1 MGEYRVAPLER
12 LIEQFERFPSVGHK
26 TASRLAYH
34 VLSMTE
40 EDINSFS
47 QTVIQAHKNIRH
59 CKICCNL
66 TDTEIC
72 SVCSDE
78 SRDKSIICVVEDFRD
93 VIALERTREFHAT
106 YHVLNGVL
114 SPLNGITPNM
124 LCIKELLARL
134 RAMTRKNT
142 PAEGNELKF
151 GNITLNRASFELSS
165 PAGSVKLSSKE
176 FQMMEYL
183 MSNPGMLITTERFF
197 DKIWGLDFEGDSS
210 IVWTNLSYL
219 RKKLIQIGANV
230 RIKAARNA
238 GYSLETFE
246 Q

>member
-1 MGEYRVAPLER
+1 MRVLLAED
-12 LIEQFERFPSVGHK
+12 EKSM
-26 TASRLAYH
+26 SRAL
-34 VLSMTE
+34 
-40 EDINSFS
+40 
-47 QTVIQAHKNIRH
+47 TVILTRNNYSVDAVYNGQDALDYITGGDYDLAILDVMMPGLDGFEVLKRIRA
-59 CKICCNL
+59 KGIQMPVMML
-66 TDTEIC
+66 TAKSQVD
-72 SVCSDE
+72 
-78 SRDKSIICVVEDFRD
+78 DKVEGLDLGANDYLTKPFD
-93 VIALERTREFHAT
+93 
-106 YHVLNGVL
+106 G
-114 SPLNGITPNM
+114 
-124 LCIKELLARL
+124 KELLARL

>member
-1 MGEYRVAPLER
+1 MDGSLLCLNCYFSERSSADMRVLLAED
-12 LIEQFERFPSVGHK
+12 EKSM
-26 TASRLAYH
+26 SRAL
-34 VLSMTE
+34 
-40 EDINSFS
+40 
-47 QTVIQAHKNIRH
+47 TVILTRNNYSVDAVYNGQDALDYITGGDYDLAILDVMMPVLDGFEVLGRIRA
-59 CKICCNL
+59 KGIQIPVMML
-66 TDTEIC
+66 TAKSQVD
-72 SVCSDE
+72 
-78 SRDKSIICVVEDFRD
+78 DKVEGLDLGANDYLTKPFD
-93 VIALERTREFHAT
+93 
-106 YHVLNGVL
+106 G
-114 SPLNGITPNM
+114 
-124 LCIKELLARL
+124 KELLARL

-197 DKIWGLDFEGDSS
+197 DKIWGLDSDGDSS

-238 GYSLETFE
+238 GYSLETDE
-246 Q
+246 

>member
-93 VIALERTREFHAT
+93 VIALERTREFNVT

-114 SPLNGITPNM
+114 SPINGITPNM

-134 RAMTRKNT
+134 EDDTVKEVIMATNAT
-142 PAEGNELKF
+142 VEGEATA
-151 GNITLNRASFELSS
+151 IYIS
-165 PAGSVKLSSKE
+165 
-176 FQMMEYL
+176 
-183 MSNPGMLITTERFF
+183 
-197 DKIWGLDFEGDSS
+197 
-210 IVWTNLSYL
+210 
-219 RKKLIQIGANV
+219 KLIKPLGIKVTRLAYGLPIGADLEYADEV
-230 RIKAARNA
+230 TLARAISGRN
-238 GYSLETFE
+238 EVN
-246 Q
+246 

>member
-1 MGEYRVAPLER
+1 MRVLLAED
-12 LIEQFERFPSVGHK
+12 EKSM
-26 TASRLAYH
+26 SRAL
-34 VLSMTE
+34 
-40 EDINSFS
+40 
-47 QTVIQAHKNIRH
+47 TVILTRNNYSVDAVYNGQDALDYITGGDYDLAILDVMMPGLDGFEVLKRIRA
-59 CKICCNL
+59 KGIQIPVMML
-66 TDTEIC
+66 TAKSQVD
-72 SVCSDE
+72 
-78 SRDKSIICVVEDFRD
+78 DKVEGLDLGANDYLTKPFD
-93 VIALERTREFHAT
+93 
-106 YHVLNGVL
+106 G
-114 SPLNGITPNM
+114 
-124 LCIKELLARL
+124 KELLARL

-197 DKIWGLDFEGDSS
+197 DKIWRLDFEGDSS

-238 GYSLETFE
+238 GYSLETDE
-246 Q
+246 

>member
-1 MGEYRVAPLER
+1 MRVLLAED
-12 LIEQFERFPSVGHK
+12 EKSM
-26 TASRLAYH
+26 SRAL
-34 VLSMTE
+34 
-40 EDINSFS
+40 
-47 QTVIQAHKNIRH
+47 TVILTRNNYSVDAVYNGQDALDYITGGDYDLAILDVMMPGLDGFEVLRRIRA
-59 CKICCNL
+59 KGIQIPVMML
-66 TDTEIC
+66 TAKSQVD
-72 SVCSDE
+72 
-78 SRDKSIICVVEDFRD
+78 DKVEGLDLGANDYLTKPFD
-93 VIALERTREFHAT
+93 
-106 YHVLNGVL
+106 G
-114 SPLNGITPNM
+114 
-124 LCIKELLARL
+124 KELLARL

-197 DKIWGLDFEGDSS
+197 DKIWGLDSEGDSS

>member
-1 MGEYRVAPLER
+1 MRVLLAED
-12 LIEQFERFPSVGHK
+12 EKSM
-26 TASRLAYH
+26 SRAL
-34 VLSMTE
+34 
-40 EDINSFS
+40 
-47 QTVIQAHKNIRH
+47 TVILTRNNYSVDAVYNGQDALDYITGGDYDLVVLDVMMPGLDGFEVLKRIRA
-59 CKICCNL
+59 KGIQIPVMML
-66 TDTEIC
+66 TAKSQVD
-72 SVCSDE
+72 
-78 SRDKSIICVVEDFRD
+78 DKVEGLDLGANDYLTKPFD
-93 VIALERTREFHAT
+93 
-106 YHVLNGVL
+106 G
-114 SPLNGITPNM
+114 
-124 LCIKELLARL
+124 KELLARL

>member
-1 MGEYRVAPLER
+1 MRVLLAED
-12 LIEQFERFPSVGHK
+12 EKSM
-26 TASRLAYH
+26 SRAL
-34 VLSMTE
+34 
-40 EDINSFS
+40 
-47 QTVIQAHKNIRH
+47 TVILTRNNYSVDAVYNGQDALDYITGGDYDLAILDVMMPGLDGFEVLKRIRA
-59 CKICCNL
+59 KGVQIPVMML
-66 TDTEIC
+66 TAKSQVD
-72 SVCSDE
+72 
-78 SRDKSIICVVEDFRD
+78 DKVEGLDLGANDYLTKPFD
-93 VIALERTREFHAT
+93 
-106 YHVLNGVL
+106 G
-114 SPLNGITPNM
+114 
-124 LCIKELLARL
+124 KELLARL

-238 GYSLETFE
+238 GYSLETDE
-246 Q
+246 

>member
-1 MGEYRVAPLER
+1 MRVLLAED
-12 LIEQFERFPSVGHK
+12 EKSM
-26 TASRLAYH
+26 SRAL
-34 VLSMTE
+34 
-40 EDINSFS
+40 
-47 QTVIQAHKNIRH
+47 TVILTRNNYSVDAVYNGQDALDYITGGDYDLAILDVMMPGLDGFEVLKRIRA
-59 CKICCNL
+59 KGIQIPVMML
-66 TDTEIC
+66 TAKSQVD
-72 SVCSDE
+72 
-78 SRDKSIICVVEDFRD
+78 DKVEGLDLGANDYLTKPFD
-93 VIALERTREFHAT
+93 
-106 YHVLNGVL
+106 G
-114 SPLNGITPNM
+114 
-124 LCIKELLARL
+124 KELLARL

-238 GYSLETFE
+238 GYSLETDE
-246 Q
+246 

>member
-1 MGEYRVAPLER
+1 MRVLLAED
-12 LIEQFERFPSVGHK
+12 EKSM
-26 TASRLAYH
+26 SRAL
-34 VLSMTE
+34 
-40 EDINSFS
+40 
-47 QTVIQAHKNIRH
+47 TVILTRNNYSVDAVYNGQDALDYITGGDYDLAILDVMMPGLDGFEALKRIRA
-59 CKICCNL
+59 KGIQIPVMML
-66 TDTEIC
+66 TAKSQVD
-72 SVCSDE
+72 
-78 SRDKSIICVVEDFRD
+78 DKVEGLDLGANDYLTKPFD
-93 VIALERTREFHAT
+93 
-106 YHVLNGVL
+106 G
-114 SPLNGITPNM
+114 
-124 LCIKELLARL
+124 KELLARL

>member
-1 MGEYRVAPLER
+1 MEGSLLCLNCYFPERSSADMRVLLAED
-12 LIEQFERFPSVGHK
+12 EKSM
-26 TASRLAYH
+26 SRAL
-34 VLSMTE
+34 
-40 EDINSFS
+40 
-47 QTVIQAHKNIRH
+47 TVILTRNNYSVDAVYNGQDALDYITGGDYDLAILDVMMPGLDGFEVLGRIRA
-59 CKICCNL
+59 KGIQIPVMML
-66 TDTEIC
+66 TAKSQVD
-72 SVCSDE
+72 
-78 SRDKSIICVVEDFRD
+78 DKVEGLDLGANDYLTKPFD
-93 VIALERTREFHAT
+93 
-106 YHVLNGVL
+106 G
-114 SPLNGITPNM
+114 
-124 LCIKELLARL
+124 KELLARL

>member
-1 MGEYRVAPLER
+1 MRILLAEDEK
-12 LIEQFERFPSVGHK
+12 SM
-26 TASRLAYH
+26 SRAL
-34 VLSMTE
+34 
-40 EDINSFS
+40 
-47 QTVIQAHKNIRH
+47 TVILTRNNYSVDAVYNGQDALDYITGGDYDLAILDVMMPGLDGFEVLKRIRA
-59 CKICCNL
+59 KGVQIPVMML
-66 TDTEIC
+66 TAKSQVD
-72 SVCSDE
+72 
-78 SRDKSIICVVEDFRD
+78 DKVEGLDLGANDYLTKPFD
-93 VIALERTREFHAT
+93 
-106 YHVLNGVL
+106 G
-114 SPLNGITPNM
+114 
-124 LCIKELLARL
+124 KELLARL

>member
-1 MGEYRVAPLER
+1 MRVLLAED
-12 LIEQFERFPSVGHK
+12 EKSM
-26 TASRLAYH
+26 SRAL
-34 VLSMTE
+34 
-40 EDINSFS
+40 
-47 QTVIQAHKNIRH
+47 TVILTRNNYSVDAVYNGQDALDYITGGDYDLAILDVMMPGLDGFEVLRRIRA
-59 CKICCNL
+59 KGIQIPVMML
-66 TDTEIC
+66 TAKSQVD
-72 SVCSDE
+72 
-78 SRDKSIICVVEDFRD
+78 DKVEGLDLGANDYLTKPFD
-93 VIALERTREFHAT
+93 
-106 YHVLNGVL
+106 G
-114 SPLNGITPNM
+114 
-124 LCIKELLARL
+124 KELLARL

>member
-1 MGEYRVAPLER
+1 MRVLLAED
-12 LIEQFERFPSVGHK
+12 EKSM
-26 TASRLAYH
+26 SRAL
-34 VLSMTE
+34 
-40 EDINSFS
+40 
-47 QTVIQAHKNIRH
+47 TVILTRNNYSVDAVYNGQDALDYITGGDYDLAILDVMMPGLDGFEVLKRIRA
-59 CKICCNL
+59 KGIQIPVMML
-66 TDTEIC
+66 TAKSQVD
-72 SVCSDE
+72 
-78 SRDKSIICVVEDFRD
+78 DKVEGLDLGANDYLTKPFD
-93 VIALERTREFHAT
+93 
-106 YHVLNGVL
+106 G
-114 SPLNGITPNM
+114 
-124 LCIKELLARL
+124 KELLARL
-134 RAMTRKNT
+134 RAMTRKNA

>member
-1 MGEYRVAPLER
+1 MRVLLAED
-12 LIEQFERFPSVGHK
+12 EKSM
-26 TASRLAYH
+26 SRAL
-34 VLSMTE
+34 
-40 EDINSFS
+40 
-47 QTVIQAHKNIRH
+47 TVILTRNNYSVDAVYNGQDALDYITGGDYDLAILDVMMPGLDGFEVLRRIRA
-59 CKICCNL
+59 KGIQIPVMML
-66 TDTEIC
+66 TAKSQVD
-72 SVCSDE
+72 
-78 SRDKSIICVVEDFRD
+78 DKVEGLDLGANDYLTKPFD
-93 VIALERTREFHAT
+93 
-106 YHVLNGVL
+106 G
-114 SPLNGITPNM
+114 
-124 LCIKELLARL
+124 KELLARL

-197 DKIWGLDFEGDSS
+197 DKIWGLDSEGDSS

-238 GYSLETFE
+238 GYSLSTFE

>member
-1 MGEYRVAPLER
+1 MRVLLAED
-12 LIEQFERFPSVGHK
+12 EKSM
-26 TASRLAYH
+26 SRAL
-34 VLSMTE
+34 
-40 EDINSFS
+40 
-47 QTVIQAHKNIRH
+47 TVILTRNNYSVDAVYNGQDALDYITGGDYDLAILDVMMPGVDGFEVLKRIRA
-59 CKICCNL
+59 KGIQIPVMML
-66 TDTEIC
+66 TAKSQVD
-72 SVCSDE
+72 
-78 SRDKSIICVVEDFRD
+78 DKVEGLDLGANDYLTKPFD
-93 VIALERTREFHAT
+93 
-106 YHVLNGVL
+106 G
-114 SPLNGITPNM
+114 
-124 LCIKELLARL
+124 KELLARL

>member
-1 MGEYRVAPLER
+1 MRVLLAED
-12 LIEQFERFPSVGHK
+12 EKSM
-26 TASRLAYH
+26 SRAL
-34 VLSMTE
+34 
-40 EDINSFS
+40 
-47 QTVIQAHKNIRH
+47 TVILTRNNYSVDAVYNGQDALDYITGGDYDLAILDVMMPGLDGFEVLKRIRA
-59 CKICCNL
+59 KGVQIPVMML
-66 TDTEIC
+66 TAKSQVD
-72 SVCSDE
+72 
-78 SRDKSIICVVEDFRD
+78 DKVEGLDLGANDYLTKPFD
-93 VIALERTREFHAT
+93 
-106 YHVLNGVL
+106 G
-114 SPLNGITPNM
+114 
-124 LCIKELLARL
+124 KELLARL

-151 GNITLNRASFELSS
+151 GNITLNRASFDLSS
-165 PAGSVKLSSKE
+165 PSGSVKLSSKE

-238 GYSLETFE
+238 GYSLETDE
-246 Q
+246 

>member
-1 MGEYRVAPLER
+1 MRVLLAED
-12 LIEQFERFPSVGHK
+12 EKSM
-26 TASRLAYH
+26 SRAL
-34 VLSMTE
+34 
-40 EDINSFS
+40 
-47 QTVIQAHKNIRH
+47 TVILTRNNYSVDAVYNGQDALDYITGGDYDLAILDVMMPGLDGFEVLKRIRA
-59 CKICCNL
+59 KGIQIPVMML
-66 TDTEIC
+66 TAKSQVD
-72 SVCSDE
+72 
-78 SRDKSIICVVEDFRD
+78 DKVEGLDLGANDYLTKPFD
-93 VIALERTREFHAT
+93 
-106 YHVLNGVL
+106 G
-114 SPLNGITPNM
+114 
-124 LCIKELLARL
+124 KELLARL

-151 GNITLNRASFELSS
+151 GNIILNRASFELSS

-230 RIKAARNA
+230 RIKATRNA
-238 GYSLETFE
+238 GYSLETDE
-246 Q
+246 